1 MARRPLSLAAP
12 LTALALLLALP
23 AGAQAPEAARD
34 TDPAVGRLNHAG
46 YRTRTH
52 CSAALVGPREA
63 VTALHCVEGVEPA
76 GLHLLLGYDRGEYAE
91 HRRVVSVVA
100 SAEADVARLCLDA
113 ASAVAPLPAS
123 AEPPEQGPATV
134 RGYPRTLAHAQE
146 ERDCPLR
153 PIPGQPLAWL
163 GCGLEQGLSGA
174 PVRAGGGDGP
184 VVGVAS
190 ASAEWEGLAVLLS
203 ALPEGGCGAR

>member
-1 MARRPLSLAAP
+1 MSRRPLPLA
-12 LTALALLLALP
+12 ALALLLALP
-23 AGAQAPEAARD
+23 AGAQAPEGGGGAG

-46 YRTRTH
+46 FRTRMH
-52 CSAALVGPREA
+52 CSAALVAPREA
-63 VTALHCVEGVEPA
+63 VTALHCVEGVEA
-76 GLHLLLGYDRGEYAE
+76 GDLHLLLGYDRGEYVE

-113 ASAVAPLPAS
+113 ASAVPPLPAS
-123 AEPPEQGPATV
+123 AEPPEGGPATV

-153 PIPGQPLAWL
+153 PIAGQPLAWL

-174 PVRAGGGDGP
+174 PVRAGGGSGP

-190 ASAEWEGLAVLLS
+190 ASAEWEAIAALLS
-203 ALPEGGCGAR
+203 ALPEGGCEAPG